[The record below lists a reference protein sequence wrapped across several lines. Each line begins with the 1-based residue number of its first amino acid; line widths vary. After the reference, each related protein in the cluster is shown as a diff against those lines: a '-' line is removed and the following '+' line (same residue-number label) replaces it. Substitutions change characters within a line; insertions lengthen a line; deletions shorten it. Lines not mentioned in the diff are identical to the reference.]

1 MKVVAWCSQSND
13 TETKN
18 AITLSSLNGI
28 VVCYI
33 CKSVL
38 KYDWRTPGSS
48 HIKRHVKIVSHV
60 KANTSNNC
68 LLLILIKNTKAK
80 SVFFNLF
87 VIAEPLKHFYV
98 CHGTAINKK
107 LNKHELHVKKANVLL
122 LDTSTNKQLLQKLK
136 SKKFNDS
143 VILKILLQSL

>member
-1 MKVVAWCSQSND
+1 MYKNLTREMQNHPERFQFLPAQDRSEFWENMKVVAWCSKSND

-28 VVCYI
+28 VICYI

-80 SVFFNLF
+80 SVLFNLF
-87 VIAEPLKHFYV
+87 VIAEPLKHFHV

-107 LNKHELHVKKANVLL
+107 LNKHELHVKK
-122 LDTSTNKQLLQKLK
+122 QM
-136 SKKFNDS
+136 FYY
-143 VILKILLQSL
+143 